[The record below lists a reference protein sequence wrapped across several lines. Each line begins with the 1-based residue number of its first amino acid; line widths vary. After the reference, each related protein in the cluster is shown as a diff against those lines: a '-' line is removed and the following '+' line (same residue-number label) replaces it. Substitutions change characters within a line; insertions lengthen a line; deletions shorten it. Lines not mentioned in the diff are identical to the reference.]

1 MVEGL
6 PLREEGSEGDINREE
21 RCDCAVSERRFQRER
36 ERSMRKLF

>member
-21 RCDCAVSERRFQRER
+21 RCDCAVSERER
-36 ERSMRKLF
+36 EIDEETVLKRGE

>member
-21 RCDCAVSERRFQRER
+21 RCDCAVSERGGFRER
-36 ERSMRKLF
+36 ERDR